1 MLLVGTAFA
10 FSVFASIP
18 SATPNLQMP
27 LLSSPGSVWWVGAD
41 STDSSA
47 LPNTGV
53 DGTIQ
58 VISTPVV
65 GCLAFWVSD
74 DLSNSVWGQVGYY
87 ICNTNIPIAFYQIW
101 SLSNNTIL
109 TSGSTTV
116 SVGTHTFSM
125 YLQSGTTWA
134 YSLDGTVFGTY
145 NMGASVS
152 SSTYPVYA
160 LSEEEANS
168 TFAFPAVTFGTAMNV
183 RQSSS
188 WSAVSYAKSYGT
200 SWGMEGN
207 AQSSSIPNNE
217 IVVGGSTGT
226 LAAGTALWGS
236 PGTTTTTSSTSTA
249 TLPPVT
255 TTVTSTVTSSLTSTS
270 TQTLPAST
278 TTVTTTA
285 SPTTTTSTKTSTV
298 TSTATSTATST
309 VTSISTQTLPASTTT
324 ATVTTTSPPRTT
336 TTTQTSTQTSTV
348 TSTVT
353 GPATTS
359 TTTVTSTS
367 PPSTTTTT
375 QTTTS
380 KTTVTS
386 TITGGTVTTTVTT
399 TSPTT
404 VTQTA
409 TSTVT
414 SIGGPTATATT
425 TVTQTSTEP
434 GTTSTVTLTTTAD
447 QATATVTETSTVN
460 QTTTVTNTVTSTSA
474 WVLITTQTET
484 LPGTTTTLTSTP
496 PQITQTDTVTS
507 TMISP
512 PQSTP
517 TVTATATTTVCDA
530 TSNEANVPCQSS
542 DPSAAG
548 PPTALLGEAM
558 FGFSAVGAGITIFV
572 IRRILNVQGSR

>member
-1 MLLVGTAFA
+1 SAIPILIVLLVGTAFA

-168 TFAFPAVTFGTAMNV
+168 TFAFPDVTFSTALQVMK
-183 RQSSS
+183 SDS
-188 WSAVSYAKSYGT
+188 WNPVQTAESYGT
-200 SWGMEGN
+200 SWGVVGA
-207 AQSSSIPNNE
+207 AQGTGLHADQIT
-217 IVVGGSTGT
+217 VGGSLAVLPQGTELWSTG
-226 LAAGTALWGS
+226 S
-236 PGTTTTTSSTSTA
+236 KSTTSSSSTSSSRSTSTSSTA
-249 TLPPVT
+249 TLT
-255 TTVTSTVTSSLTSTS
+255 SVTSTTE
-270 TQTLPAST
+270 
-278 TTVTTTA
+278 
-285 SPTTTTSTKTSTV
+285 
-298 TSTATSTATST
+298 STATSTATST
-309 VTSISTQTLPASTTT
+309 VAST
-324 ATVTTTSPPRTT
+324 P
-336 TTTQTSTQTSTV
+336 TSTV
-348 TSTVT
+348 TSTTTKTTSST
-353 GPATTS
+353 GNSPTTTTS
-359 TTTVTSTS
+359 TVKTTQTSTGTVTST
-367 PPSTTTTT
+367 TAK
-375 QTTTS
+375 TTTS
-380 KTTVTS
+380 AM
-386 TITGGTVTTTVTT
+386 

-404 VTQTA
+404 VT
-409 TSTVT
+409 STVKT
-414 SIGGPTATATT
+414 
-425 TVTQTSTEP
+425 TQTST
-434 GTTSTVTLTTTAD
+434 GTVTSTTAKTTTSTVNSPTTVTSTVKTTQTSTGTVTSTTAK
-447 QATATVTETSTVN
+447 TTTSTVN
-460 QTTTVTNTVTSTSA
+460 SPTTVTST
-474 WVLITTQTET
+474 VKTTQT
-484 LPGTTTTLTSTP
+484 STG
-496 PQITQTDTVTS
+496 TVTS
-507 TMISP
+507 T
-512 PQSTP
+512 
-517 TVTATATTTVCDA
+517 
-530 TSNEANVPCQSS
+530 
-542 DPSAAG
+542 
-548 PPTALLGEAM
+548 
-558 FGFSAVGAGITIFV
+558 
-572 IRRILNVQGSR
+572 